1 MEDVELSI
9 KIHLLKS
16 LNYSFVCCIIQSV
29 KSSSHLSR
37 VLSPELLTLLVEIH
51 NSIIHS
57 ISRALIHLSAVT
69 RMLFLG
75 SWDRAVYEIL
85 SPF

>member
-37 VLSPELLTLLVEIH
+37 VLSHTSGGDPQLHHPFNQPCT
-51 NSIIHS
+51 HS
-57 ISRALIHLSAVT
+57 ALSSNKDAVSGG
-69 RMLFLG
+69 LG
-75 SWDRAVYEIL
+75 QSSL
-85 SPF
+85 

>member
-16 LNYSFVCCIIQSV
+16 LNYSFICCVIQSV
-29 KSSSHLSR
+29 KSSSHLPR

-51 NSIIHS
+51 SSIIHS
-57 ISRALIHLSAVT
+57 ISSNKDAVSGG
-69 RMLFLG
+69 LG
-75 SWDRAVYEIL
+75 QSSL
-85 SPF
+85 